1 MTTYFCDGIKEVTL
15 LNGVARLEF
24 FRLQPA
30 DPPGPNRGV
39 RGVTELIVALPAPSF
54 LQALS
59 ALERIRDQLLKEG
72 LLRPNAEDTENST
85 GAFNDADRSPNFPLK
100 KR

>member
-15 LNGVARLEF
+15 MNGVARLEF

-30 DPPGPNRGV
+30 GPPGPNREV
-39 RGVTELIVALPAPSF
+39 QGVTELIVALPAPSF

-59 ALERIRDQLLKEG
+59 VLEH
-72 LLRPNAEDTENST
+72 LRQSCESAGTRERRELVEL
-85 GAFNDADRSPNFPLK
+85 AAD
-100 KR
+100 

>member
-15 LNGVARLEF
+15 MNGVARLEF

-30 DPPGPNRGV
+30 GPPGPNREMQ
-39 RGVTELIVALPAPSF
+39 GVTELIVALPAPSF

-59 ALERIRDQLLKEG
+59 VLERIRDQLIKEG
-72 LLRPNAEDTENST
+72 VVKPASADPTASP
-85 GAFNDADRSPNFPLK
+85 AQAAPDRSPNFPQP
-100 KR
+100 

>member
-1 MTTYFCDGIKEVTL
+1 
-15 LNGVARLEF
+15 
-24 FRLQPA
+24 
-30 DPPGPNRGV
+30 
-39 RGVTELIVALPAPSF
+39 

-59 ALERIRDQLLKEG
+59 VLERIRDQLLKEG
-72 LLRPNAEDTENST
+72 LLRPNAEETENST

>member
-24 FRLQPA
+24 FRLQPKTPDGA
-30 DPPGPNRGV
+30 DREVQPL
-39 RGVTELIVALPAPSF
+39 TELVVALPAQGF

-59 ALERIRDQLLKEG
+59 VLERIRDQLVKEG
-72 LLRPNAEDTENST
+72 VLKPVVPEALPTQPA
-85 GAFNDADRSPNFPLK
+85 RSPNFP
-100 KR
+100 

>member
-15 LNGVARLEF
+15 MNGVARLEF

-30 DPPGPNRGV
+30 GPPGPNREV
-39 RGVTELIVALPAPSF
+39 QGVTELIVALPAPSF

-59 ALERIRDQLLKEG
+59 VLEQIRDQLVKEG
-72 LLRPNAEDTENST
+72 VVKPAGAEAPVAQTPSAP
-85 GAFNDADRSPNFPLK
+85 GRSPNFPQS
-100 KR
+100 